1 MSHQAIDVQ
10 LKLQLDPRRN
20 PVLSRLERVMLVLNR
35 LIVIPCMAA
44 LVVAACVLTYSVAA
58 RYFLKISTEWQDEAA
73 VFLLIGATFLSGAY
87 VQAYRG
93 HIGIEAVATLL
104 SPRANRWRMLVV
116 DLLSLLFCTFF
127 SWKSW
132 TLLHE
137 AWVDG
142 QTTNSTWG
150 PPLWIPYV
158 LMALGMTLICLQML
172 CSLTIDLLADKTA
185 APVEGGEHAR
195 WLGD

>member
-10 LKLQLDPRRN
+10 LKLQLDPHRN
-20 PVLSRLERVMLVLNR
+20 PVLSRLERCMLLLNR
-35 LIVIPCMAA
+35 LIVIPCMVA

-58 RYFLKISTEWQDEAA
+58 RYFLKISTEWQDETA

-93 HIGIEAVATLL
+93 HIGIEAIATLL
-104 SPRANRWRMLVV
+104 SPRINRWRMIVV
-116 DLLSLLFCTFF
+116 DLLSLLFCLFF

-142 QTTNSTWG
+142 QITNSTWG
-150 PPLWIPYV
+150 PPLWIPYL
-158 LMALGMTLICLQML
+158 LMASGMSFICVQML
-172 CSLTIDLLADKTA
+172 IGLVIELFADKRA
-185 APVEGGEHAR
+185 APVEGGEHAK